1 MMQNV
6 FDLEG
11 DPAFDFVDPKLAL
24 ALLESSVEGR
34 GWFSDLLFRKGEG
47 EEARAEVGVFDG

>member
-11 DPAFDFVDPKLAL
+11 EPVFDFVDPMIAL
-24 ALLESSVEGR
+24 VLSESRVEGKDL
-34 GWFSDLLFRKGEG
+34 FSDLLFRKGEDA
-47 EEARAEVGVFDG
+47 EANAEAGVFDG